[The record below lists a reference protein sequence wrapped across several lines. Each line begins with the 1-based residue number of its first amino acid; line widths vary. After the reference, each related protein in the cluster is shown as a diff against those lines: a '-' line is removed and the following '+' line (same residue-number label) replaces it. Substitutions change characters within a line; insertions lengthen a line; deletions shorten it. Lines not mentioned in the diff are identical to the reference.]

1 MTMEA
6 SIAAVNSMQG
16 LYNMALALATRAHE
30 GQVDHAGAP
39 YILHPI
45 RVAERCRTM
54 EAKIVA
60 LLHDTIE
67 DTDLTPAY
75 LLQQGFP
82 TSLVE
87 AVISVTRREGE
98 DYEEYVRRAAANH
111 IGREV
116 KIADLEDNMDLR
128 RLPELTDRDV
138 ARTRK
143 YLHAW
148 HYLQDPISLPDR

>member
-1 MTMEA
+1 MEA
-6 SIAAVNSMQG
+6 LIAAVNSMQG

-67 DTDLTPAY
+67 DTDLTPDF

-82 TSLVE
+82 TSNAHTQTGILLSYQLLDMPQTV
-87 AVISVTRREGE
+87 VTTI
-98 DYEEYVRRAAANH
+98 AA
-111 IGREV
+111 IG
-116 KIADLEDNMDLR
+116 LQT
-128 RLPELTDRDV
+128 ELTDRDV

>member
-1 MTMEA
+1 METPV
-6 SIAAVNSMQG
+6 SEFNSLSG
-16 LYNMALALATRAHE
+16 LYGKALAVATRAHE

-67 DTDLTPAY
+67 DTALTPDD
-75 LLQQGFP
+75 LLQLGFP
-82 TSLVE
+82 PLLVE
-87 AVISVTRREGE
+87 AVLAVTRREGE
-98 DYEEYVRRAAANH
+98 DYGDYVRCAAANP

-143 YLHAW
+143 YLRAW
-148 HYLQDPISLPDR
+148 HYLQNIVSL

>member
-1 MTMEA
+1 MEA
-6 SIAAVNSMQG
+6 PIAAVNSMQG

-60 LLHDTIE
+60 LLHDT
-67 DTDLTPAY
+67 TDLTPAY

-98 DYEEYVRRAAANH
+98 DYEEYVRRSAANH

-128 RLPELTDRDV
+128 RLPELTERDV